1 MVVAISSL
9 GMGSLGMGSLG
20 MAPNM
25 FIHKMGTMALLL
37 ALCSGCTSLGLS
49 QPILRS
55 SATPAPKPKINSGV
69 ISKPNPAPQPQTS
82 STLSLSVKQ
91 FGAIAN
97 GVVDDTKAIQTAI
110 DSVAKNG
117 GGTIFFPEGTYK
129 ILIQPQASRALTIYK
144 NVALKGEGYQKSVI
158 KLGDRQGNYSAI
170 LTGSALSSDLSNFSL
185 QHLTIDANSA
195 ANPVA
200 SEQSFKQDKDRFVLR
215 IYVGKNIRVENCRFT
230 NIKDINVL
238 TINNDQLVSNI
249 VVQNNHFDGIGG
261 GTFDHDHSTIY
272 IHGKRSLI
280 AQNIFTSRN
289 GPGTYGARTAIEI
302 HGDEHQVINNRISG
316 YTYGI
321 NATGVASSSKNQRI
335 EGNIITGAHTGILL
349 WSYLIKEQQVEGQ
362 KVALGLENLSID
374 RNQIEID
381 VAGWRKLWGNSPNQ
395 GIALEPD
402 SNAPIQG
409 LKITNNKIE
418 FRNFKDV
425 GKSSDT
431 LAAGI
436 VLWRSKAPQVGSE
449 NVAIAQNTIRNP
461 LASGIYIAMPIQQLE
476 VSQNNILNVGQGQYR
491 FHPHYRSGLIVGLDA
506 VSTIQIQQN
515 QFIDDQP
522 QPTMTAG
529 MLWQG
534 ICAQGCV
541 QRENKLVVRAN
552 AKVPLL
558 LQSP

>member
-9 GMGSLGMGSLG
+9 GMGSLGM
-20 MAPNM
+20 APNN
-25 FIHKMGTMALLL
+25 FIQKIGAMALLF
-37 ALCSGCTSLGLS
+37 ACGISSGCTSWGLS

-55 SATPAPKPKINSGV
+55 SATPALNLKINSDA
-69 ISKPNPAPQPQTS
+69 ISQANPVTQPKS
-82 STLSLSVKQ
+82 LGLSVKQ
-91 FGAIAN
+91 FGAIGN
-97 GVVDDTKAIQTAI
+97 GVVDDTKAIQSAI
-110 DSVAKNG
+110 DSAAKNG
-117 GGTIFFPEGTYK
+117 GGTVFFPAGTYK
-129 ILIQPQASRALTIYK
+129 VLIQPQASRALTIDK
-144 NVALKGEGYQKSVI
+144 NVVLRGEDYQKSVI
-158 KLGDRQGNYSAI
+158 KLGDRQVNYSAI
-170 LTGSALSSDLSNFSL
+170 LAGSAMDQDLSNFSL

-195 ANPVA
+195 ANPID

-215 IYVGKNIRVENCRFT
+215 IYAGNNIRVENCRFT

-238 TINNDQLVSNI
+238 TINNDQLVSDI
-249 VVQNNHFDGIGG
+249 VIQNNHFDGIGG
-261 GTFDHDHSTIY
+261 GSFDHDHSTIY

-280 AQNIFTSRN
+280 AQNTFASSN
-289 GPGTYGARTAIEI
+289 GSGTYGARTAIEI
-302 HGDEHQVINNRISG
+302 HGDEHRVINNRISG

-321 NATGVASSSKNQRI
+321 NATGVASSSKNQSI
-335 EGNIITGAHTGILL
+335 EGNTITGAHTGILL
-349 WSYLIKEQQVEGQ
+349 WSYLVKGQQV
-362 KVALGLENLSID
+362 APGLENLSIN

-402 SNAPIQG
+402 SNAPIKG
-409 LKITNNKIE
+409 LRITNNKIE

-449 NVAIAQNTIRNP
+449 RVAIAQNTIHNP

-476 VSQNNILNVGQGQYR
+476 VAQNTIFNSGQGQYR
-491 FHPHYRSGLIVGLDA
+491 FHPHYRSGLIIGLNS
-506 VSTIQIQQN
+506 VPMVQIQQN
-515 QFIDDQP
+515 RFIDDQP

-529 MLWQG
+529 MLLQG
-534 ICAQGCV
+534 TCAQECV
-541 QRENKLVVRAN
+541 QRENKLVMRAS

-558 LQSP
+558 LQTP

>member
-1 MVVAISSL
+1 MS
-9 GMGSLGMGSLG
+9 SLGMGSLG

-25 FIHKMGTMALLL
+25 FIHKIGIMALLL
-37 ALCSGCTSLGLS
+37 ELCSGCTSLGLS
-49 QPILRS
+49 QPILHS
-55 SATPAPKPKINSGV
+55 SATPAPNPKINSGV
-69 ISKPNPAPQPQTS
+69 ISQPNPAAQPQTS
-82 STLSLSVKQ
+82 SVLSLSVKQ

-97 GVVDDTKAIQTAI
+97 GVVDDTQAIQAAI
-110 DSVAKNG
+110 DSVAKKG
-117 GGTIFFPEGTYK
+117 GGTVFFPAGIYK
-129 ILIQPQASRALTIYK
+129 VLIQPQASRALTIYK

-170 LTGSALSSDLSNFSL
+170 LAGSALSSDLSNFSL

-195 ANPVA
+195 ANPID

-215 IYVGKNIRVENCRFT
+215 IYVGKNIHVENCRFT

-238 TINNDQLVSNI
+238 TINNDQLVSDI
-249 VVQNNHFDGIGG
+249 IIQNNRFDDIGG

-280 AQNIFTSRN
+280 AQNTFTSRN
-289 GPGTYGARTAIEI
+289 GSGTYGARTAIEI
-302 HGDEHQVINNRISG
+302 HGDEHRVINNRISG

-335 EGNIITGAHTGILL
+335 EGNAITGAHTGILL
-349 WSYLIKEQQVEGQ
+349 WSYPVKAQQGEGQ
-362 KVALGLENLSID
+362 QAAPGLENLDIN

-402 SNAPIQG
+402 SNAPIKG
-409 LKITNNKIE
+409 LKITNNTVE
-418 FRNFKDV
+418 FRNFKDA
-425 GKSSDT
+425 GRSSDT

-436 VLWRSKAPQVGSE
+436 VLWRYKAPQVGSE
-449 NVAIAQNTIRNP
+449 NVAIAHNTIRSP
-461 LASGIYIAMPIQQLE
+461 LASGIYIAMPIHRLE
-476 VSQNNILNVGQGQYR
+476 VTGNSIFNAGQGQYR
-491 FHPHYRSGLIVGLDA
+491 FHPHYRSGLIISLNLVPM
-506 VSTIQIQQN
+506 VQIQKN
-515 QFIDDQP
+515 QFTDNQS

-534 ICAQGCV
+534 TCAQGCV
-541 QRENKLVVRAN
+541 QRENKFLVRAN
-552 AKVPLL
+552 VKVPLL
-558 LQSP
+558 LQTP